1 MHLSDIVM
9 TEFQVVCCKNC
20 RNDIC
25 GEEVP
30 SLSHFLNI
38 IFPSIF
44 LLKGAPIKGETV
56 PIRLYLS
63 KLNLTPTYRSI
74 NNVYS
79 VKYFINLVLVDEEDR
94 RYFKQQEIF
103 FWRCA
108 DVSGANQQPGPGS
121 AVNVSRKLS
130 LLPSAYRPE
139 KVEAPFDVP
148 IKIETAT

>member
-1 MHLSDIVM
+1 M
-9 TEFQVVCCKNC
+9 
-20 RNDIC
+20 R
-25 GEEVP
+25 
-30 SLSHFLNI
+30 
-38 IFPSIF
+38 
-44 LLKGAPIKGETV
+44 ETV

-108 DVSGANQQPGPGS
+108 DIAGTNLESGPGS
-121 AVNVSRKLS
+121 SPGSGVDVSRKLS
-130 LLPSAYRPE
+130 LLPSAYRQK
-139 KVEAPFDVP
+139 KVEVLPDVP
-148 IKIETAT
+148 VKIETASGNEL